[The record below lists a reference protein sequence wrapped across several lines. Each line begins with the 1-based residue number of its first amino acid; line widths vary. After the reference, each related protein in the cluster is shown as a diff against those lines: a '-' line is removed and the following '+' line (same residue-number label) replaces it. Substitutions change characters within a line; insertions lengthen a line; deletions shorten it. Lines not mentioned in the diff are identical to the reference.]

1 MQSTRSHSRDM
12 SVSMIFIN
20 VFGFVYLP
28 LGEALKY
35 DKNFKGPL
43 SKRSC
48 TDVLCL
54 LLFVAF
60 LVSWGFIGQYGKFFQ
75 LPQRTTLHSLANM
88 FFFYF
93 HSWNAALKNGDL
105 DRLLVPTDSM
115 GRKCGVD
122 NEVLHK
128 PYLLFFNLENC
139 IDPKTPIS
147 GCPTPQVCV
156 EQCPRESFV
165 YRNGDCSSGNFEQ
178 IKTKLI
184 CSMDI
189 DRVAIQSCTQ
199 IDELVQKEKCA
210 RWYLPSQSCKF
221 RLPLT

>member
-1 MQSTRSHSRDM
+1 
-12 SVSMIFIN
+12 
-20 VFGFVYLP
+20 
-28 LGEALKY
+28 
-35 DKNFKGPL
+35 
-43 SKRSC
+43 
-48 TDVLCL
+48 
-54 LLFVAF
+54 
-60 LVSWGFIGQYGKFFQ
+60 
-75 LPQRTTLHSLANM
+75 
-88 FFFYF
+88 
-93 HSWNAALKNGDL
+93 
-105 DRLLVPTDSM
+105 M

-221 RLPLT
+221 RLSINITNVSLDFIQICRTANFYKLIFAFVCHVSILPNQ